1 MNLIQTQNYLRQL
14 SDQQL
19 QMELRSAPDTAA
31 LATGEMVRRQNLRRQ
46 ESMQQGQKP
55 SIYDQLL
62 SGSFGTNPN
71 ALRPSQPSSPG
82 MPPSPSGP
90 PARGM
95 GATPSPMGMPPGL
108 AGSAPPQG
116 LAQGVPQ
123 GYAHGGLVGHTQYLA
138 GGGSDSGHTY
148 HLPSAEEEQAADPL
162 NVDPGMAGTGPLFGY
177 DPESRYYAPA
187 ETEAQRAARYGPFS
201 TDPGMAGGTGPL
213 FGYAPESKQYSPG
226 LGESPGTIAYPR
238 APSAPGSSADPQFM
252 PSVIPTPHPDVV
264 PTWHPSGGLDGSAP
278 AKPAAAAVVA
288 AAPAGAVAPS
298 TPGTS
303 GSYPG
308 IAGAATVPGHTKA
321 SVTVGGIGMGSFPGG
336 GVGVTPADKQS
347 AADLVTKAR
356 GLLPE
361 YKPLTPEEYQL
372 QFHEYTPPKFSDF
385 LDQAR
390 ATHPDNGDIARLEGR
405 LGELEG
411 TQGQPHTFSVGERLA
426 MLAAGMAKTGSYAGG
441 AGYAQDVMRE
451 DQANAEKK
459 ALAMF
464 QLRSQLADM
473 KDRREQEV
481 QQQANALYS
490 ASSQA
495 GMFNTQQRMAVDQ
508 HNKAMLVSEH
518 NEDRQAAIQNALMP
532 LQMGVAQQQLE
543 WGAGQSTRWR
553 EQFWL
558 ESQKVRAEFAKIALA
573 TEKDPSL
580 KLEDEQRKLA
590 LDKLSSYRSQRY
602 TELGKDPSKLSV
614 PERSKL
620 DQSMFADWA
629 RTPEGF
635 IMGHYLTNEAM
646 PRMHF
651 DPEKGNLTLQGD
663 PVTLFGK

>member
-95 GATPSPMGMPPGL
+95 GATPSPMGVPPGL

-123 GYAHGGLVGHTQYLA
+123 GYAHGGLVGDTQYLA
-138 GGGSDSGHTY
+138 PGGGVAGGDRSY
-148 HLPSAEEEQAADPL
+148 HLPSPEEQRAAEYGDFGSAT
-162 NVDPGMAGTGPLFGY
+162 GMTDTGPMFNY
-177 DPESRYYAPA
+177 DPESRYYAPHPLQDVVTVNPYGGGA
-187 ETEAQRAARYGPFS
+187 NSALFYGSAAQGAA
-201 TDPGMAGGTGPL
+201 PGD
-213 FGYAPESKQYSPG
+213 
-226 LGESPGTIAYPR
+226 IAFPR
-238 APSAPGSSADPQFM
+238 APQAPGNPADPTFM
-252 PSVIPTPHPDVV
+252 PSTVPAPHPDIV
-264 PTWHPSGGLDGSAP
+264 SGGLADSTP
-278 AKPAAAAVVA
+278 AKPAAAAAAA
-288 AAPAGAVAPS
+288 AAPTGAVVPS
-298 TPGTS
+298 ASGTG

-308 IAGAATVPGHTKA
+308 VAGAGVEPSRSKVTATVR
-321 SVTVGGIGMGSFPGG
+321 GIGMGSFPGG

-558 ESQKVRAEFAKIALA
+558 ESQKVRAEFAKIALE
-573 TEKDPSL
+573 TQKDPSL
-580 KLEDEQRKLA
+580 KMDDEQRKLA
-590 LDKLSSYRSQRY
+590 LDKLSAYRSQRY

-635 IMGHYLTNEAM
+635 IMGHYLTGEAM